1 MENVTKKFI
10 INLLTFRNLFL
21 FIFYVSGKVWR
32 GDSDVTWRNEQQQ
45 HHQSNYKLISPLT
58 TCATTTTTTATTITT
73 GGIVEATLN
82 SHLSPPIAAP
92 VTTPDH
98 RTTAT
103 LQARQGISP
112 GK

>member
-1 MENVTKKFI
+1 M
-10 INLLTFRNLFL
+10 INN
-21 FIFYVSGKVWR
+21 ICKVWR

-45 HHQSNYKLISPLT
+45 QQQQQHQSNYKLISPLT
-58 TCATTTTTTATTITT
+58 TCATTTTTTTATTITT

-98 RTTAT
+98 RTAAT